1 MALLIK
7 RLKRRLHL
15 IFFLCMQ
22 IIQELYIPILQIL
35 EALVWPLVV
44 VVHVAWLIS
53 SAGIFFFGCVHP

>member
-1 MALLIK
+1 
-7 RLKRRLHL
+7 
-15 IFFLCMQ
+15 MQ